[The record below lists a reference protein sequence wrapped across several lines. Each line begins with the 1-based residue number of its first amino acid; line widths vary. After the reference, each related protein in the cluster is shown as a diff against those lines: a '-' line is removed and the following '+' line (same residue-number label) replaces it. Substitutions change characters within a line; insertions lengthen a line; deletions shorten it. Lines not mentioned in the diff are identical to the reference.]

1 MDTIFM
7 YSENSKTSEYH
18 ILVLK
23 LTDKLDLRRGQKTVA
38 LSNLSIYYTW
48 KNIKNSYN
56 NNKFKISAP
65 TWSEEFELPDGS
77 YSVSDIQDYFEY
89 ILKKHSESV
98 DNPSIRMY
106 INRIENRITFKIKS
120 VYYLELLTPETT
132 KLLGST
138 GSKITKNKNGE
149 NVPHLEVVELVLV
162 HCNLVNNDY
171 QQDSR
176 ILFTFIPNKSFG
188 SLLEISPTNHVLLKA
203 FNSEFQEVK
212 IWFIDQTNKPL
223 ELEDKINITLIIK
236 QSGLSI
242 KMRYSIEPRERRYVK
257 GYGFMYFARNFSDR
271 YSKSLMDKRI
281 DVSKKFA
288 KNAGKKILKKTAKV
302 EI

>member
-7 YSENSKTSEYH
+7 NSENSKTSEYH
-18 ILVLK
+18 VLVLK

-48 KNIKNSYN
+48 KNVKNSY

-77 YSVSDIQDYFEY
+77 YSISDIQDYFEY

-106 INRIENRITFKIKS
+106 INRIENRITSKIKNG
-120 VYYLELLTPETT
+120 YYLELLTLETM

-138 GSKITKNKNGE
+138 ESKIIKNKNGE
-149 NVPHLEVVELVLV
+149 NVPHLEFVELVLV
-162 HCNLVNNDY
+162 HCSLVNNDY

-176 ILFTFIPNKSFG
+176 ILFTFVPNKLFG
-188 SLLEISPTNHVLLKA
+188 SLLKISPTNQV
-203 FNSEFQEVK
+203 F
-212 IWFIDQTNKPL
+212 
-223 ELEDKINITLIIK
+223 
-236 QSGLSI
+236 
-242 KMRYSIEPRERRYVK
+242 
-257 GYGFMYFARNFSDR
+257 
-271 YSKSLMDKRI
+271 
-281 DVSKKFA
+281 
-288 KNAGKKILKKTAKV
+288 
-302 EI
+302 